1 MRIGVGLMCGVYTVN
16 RKYGTGKWDAD
27 VTVRDHCVGTGTPS
41 PGHTVLILT
50 LTPRHHQE
58 VNGLPSKKINTNV

>member
-27 VTVRDHCVGTGTPS
+27 VTVRDHCVGTGTP
-41 PGHTVLILT
+41 HHLT
-50 LTPRHHQE
+50 IQF
-58 VNGLPSKKINTNV
+58 